1 MDQQTKLIILSVVA
15 GMVVM
20 GVVVFLWSS
29 IRAIKSAS
37 RRKFGREKQE
47 TSSGCNCPPHQSRYC
62 VPARVHVP
70 DSTPVAIYGVRTDEG
85 CGDGG
90 SGALTQAQVQHLVDR
105 ANKLRAL
112 KAEQALDELLGD
124 LRVTPSRT
132 DSRSSV

>member
-20 GVVVFLWSS
+20 GVIVFLWSS

-37 RRKFGREKQE
+37 RRKFGQRGRDKQE
-47 TSSGCNCPPHQSRYC
+47 STSSCNCPPHESRYC

-70 DSTPVAIYGVRTDEG
+70 DSTPVAIYGVRPDDG
-85 CGDGG
+85 GDGS

-105 ANKLRAL
+105 ANRLRAL
-112 KAEQALDELLGD
+112 KQETALDELLSE
-124 LRVTPSRT
+124 LRVTPSK
-132 DSRSSV
+132 SSI

>member
-37 RRKFGREKQE
+37 RRKFGQRGREKQE

-62 VPARVHVP
+62 VPARVSIP
-70 DSTPVAIYGVRTDEG
+70 DTTPVAIHGVRPDES
-85 CGDGG
+85 GDGDG
-90 SGALTQAQVQHLVDR
+90 RALTQAQVQHLVDR

-112 KAEQALDELLGD
+112 KAEQALDDLLGE

-132 DSRSSV
+132 SS

>member
-37 RRKFGREKQE
+37 RRKFGQRGREKQE

-62 VPARVHVP
+62 VPARVNIP
-70 DSTPVAIYGVRTDEG
+70 DTTPVAIHGVRPDES
-85 CGDGG
+85 GDGDG
-90 SGALTQAQVQHLVDR
+90 RALTQAQVQHLVDR

-112 KAEQALDELLGD
+112 KAEQALDDLLGE

-132 DSRSSV
+132 SS